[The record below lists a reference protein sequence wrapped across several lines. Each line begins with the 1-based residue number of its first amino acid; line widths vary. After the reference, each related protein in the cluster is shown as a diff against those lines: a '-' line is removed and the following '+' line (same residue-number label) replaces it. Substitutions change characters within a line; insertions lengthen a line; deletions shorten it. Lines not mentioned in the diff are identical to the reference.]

1 MNAMKTFFITTL
13 VLWTDFSMS
22 SPVDNQ
28 EENLNDFT
36 IEGGTSEL
44 KQRQLKTKSTKEHKT
59 GKKTKGPKNEYKTVK
74 EKKTKSKK
82 SKSEDSVNPLWP
94 EYLVSQAQLYRK
106 RPTNTTEA
114 GELNWVKSDEL
125 CTPSLGEAWLYKGDR
140 GIKSSVTLYFT
151 PEISDDV
158 PGTLSGIEV
167 DYYGYIE
174 KNLIGSYFSEER
186 TSKDGTYHSV
196 AVALRNSATEDLCS
210 ASSKAIKKYSREKYI
225 AISPDMANEQIPME
239 ESSLSKTDN
248 WHAGS
253 CIHGMGYHWLQD
265 VIGGKNLTYKAEN
278 TVPVVIMYD
287 DNGSFVGIFFLA
299 TEKKQNWPDTC
310 STTAP
315 TQPCIENLNFW
326 DPGGGLLEANEGRY
340 YMCGNLCGK
349 CQFTG
354 SGDGVYTTMHWFFT
368 DPLTQN
374 CVGDDKDFGSYC
386 PSGSY
391 PKDFVY

>member
-36 IEGGTSEL
+36 IEGFTSRGTSEL
-44 KQRQLKTKSTKEHKT
+44 KQRQLKTKDKGS
-59 GKKTKGPKNEYKTVK
+59 KKEYKTVK
-74 EKKTKSKK
+74 VKKTESKK

-94 EYLVSQAQLYRK
+94 DYLVSQVGLHSK

-125 CTPSLGEAWLYKGDR
+125 CIPSLGEAWLYNGHR
-140 GIKSSVTLYFT
+140 GSNSSVTLYFT

-210 ASSKAIKKYSREKYI
+210 ASSKAIKTYAREKYI

-239 ESSLSKTDN
+239 ESSLSLTNN
-248 WHAGS
+248 WHKGS

-265 VIGGKNLTYKAEN
+265 VNGGKNLTYKAEN

-287 DNGSFVGIFFLA
+287 SNGSFSAIFFLA

-310 STTAP
+310 TLTSQT
-315 TQPCIENLNFW
+315 CIENLNFW
-326 DPGGGLLEANEGRY
+326 DPAGGLLEANEGRL
-340 YMCGNLCGK
+340 YMCANLCGK

-354 SGDGVYTTMHWFFT
+354 SGDGVYSTMHWFFT
-368 DPLTQN
+368 DPATLE
-374 CVGDDKDFGSYC
+374 CVGKDKDSQIYC

-391 PKDFVY
+391 PKDFVD